1 MIAQVLILAG
11 GVVALYFGAEWLVR
25 GAARL
30 AASMGVSP
38 MAVGLTVV
46 SFGTSAPELVVV
58 VVAALKGN
66 GDLAVGN
73 VLGSNLANIGLI
85 LGITAVVTT
94 LKVSGTVLRREVP
107 VMLVISL
114 LLYPVM
120 GDLVVGRLDGVI
132 LVATLGFYLIFVLTS
147 KEEESDE
154 VVGEYERFARA
165 LASLAGKS
173 ALKDVALITAGS
185 IGLVV
190 GGEAIVDS
198 ATYLAVELGVSDLV
212 IGLTLVAVGTSL
224 PELATTVVAALRQ
237 EADIAVGNVIG
248 SNIFNITA
256 VLGVASVIQ
265 PFNVDRSVLS
275 VEIPAVL
282 IISVLVLPIARPSYQ
297 IRRWEGLILLFFYA
311 VLTFWVVSR

>member
-1 MIAQVLILAG
+1 MIPQLLILLG

-25 GAARL
+25 GAARF
-30 AASMGVSP
+30 AAGVGVSP

-58 VVAALKGN
+58 AVAALKGN

-85 LGITAVVTT
+85 LGITAVITN

-107 VMLVISL
+107 IMLAISAL
-114 LLYPVM
+114 MYPIM
-120 GDLVVGRLDGVI
+120 GDLTVGRIDGFI
-132 LVATLGFYLIFVLTS
+132 LMVTLTGYLIFVLRS
-147 KEEESDE
+147 AGEENQE
-154 VVGEYERFARA
+154 VVGEYEQFARA
-165 LASLAGKS
+165 LANLTGKS
-173 ALKDVALITAGS
+173 ALKDLALIVAGS

-198 ATYLAVELGVSDLV
+198 ATFLAFELGVSDLV

-224 PELATTVVAALRQ
+224 PELATSIVAALRR

-256 VLGVASVIQ
+256 VMGISSLIQ
-265 PFNVDRSVLS
+265 PFDVSRQVLS
-275 VEIPAVL
+275 VQLPAVL
-282 IISVLVLPIARPSYQ
+282 LISILVLPLARPRYE
-297 IRRWEGLILLFFYA
+297 IHRWEGLILLASYMI
-311 VLTFWVVSR
+311 LTAWVVT

>member
-1 MIAQVLILAG
+1 MIPQLLILVG

-25 GAARL
+25 GAARF
-30 AASMGVSP
+30 AAGVGVSP

-58 VVAALKGN
+58 AVAALKGN

-85 LGITAVVTT
+85 LGITAVITN

-107 VMLVISL
+107 IMLAISAL
-114 LLYPVM
+114 MYPIM
-120 GDLVVGRLDGVI
+120 GDLTVGRIDGFI
-132 LVATLGFYLIFVLTS
+132 LMVTLTGYLIFVLRS
-147 KEEESDE
+147 AGEENQE
-154 VVGEYERFARA
+154 VVGEYEQFARA
-165 LASLAGKS
+165 LANLTGKS
-173 ALKDVALITAGS
+173 ALKDLALIVAGS

-198 ATYLAVELGVSDLV
+198 ATFLAFELGVSDLV

-224 PELATTVVAALRQ
+224 PELATSIVAALRR

-256 VLGVASVIQ
+256 VMGISSLIQ
-265 PFNVDRSVLS
+265 PFDVSRQVLS
-275 VEIPAVL
+275 VQLPAVL
-282 IISVLVLPIARPSYQ
+282 LISILVLPLARPRYE
-297 IRRWEGLILLFFYA
+297 IHRWEGLILLASYMI
-311 VLTFWVVSR
+311 LTAWVVT